1 MENEFKDMYKFLE
14 ENNLG
19 CSGINIDILRHE
31 DIIENK
37 EKLIQKIKDVNE
49 RYEHNP
55 NKYSEDIMQQLRLR
69 LGLKDKYDTSLD
81 EEINNMNKDIV
92 FENLLGWNGLR
103 GWDLTI
109 KDWVEQVYGIKLSDE
124 N

>member
-103 GWDLTI
+103 GWDSTI